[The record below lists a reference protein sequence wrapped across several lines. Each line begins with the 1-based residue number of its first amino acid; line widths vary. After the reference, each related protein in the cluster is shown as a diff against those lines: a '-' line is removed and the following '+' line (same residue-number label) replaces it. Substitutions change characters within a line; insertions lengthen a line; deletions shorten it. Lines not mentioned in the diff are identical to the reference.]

1 VIPAESHVL
10 DYYFDFRKRDFV
22 HWKYSVEEYVHVGE
36 DQFSKIYV
44 PTVDSSR
51 ISFVMQQLVPR
62 GHPVLLVGGQGTGKT
77 QLMREYLRSMNS
89 EQFYNQS
96 INMNYY
102 TDSLALQKQLE
113 EPIEKRSGRS
123 YGPPSLKKLIY
134 FIDDLNMPFKEE
146 YGTQTPIAL
155 LRQYQDYQCWYDI
168 V

>member
-1 VIPAESHVL
+1 M
-10 DYYFDFRKRDFV
+10 
-22 HWKYSVEEYVHVGE
+22 EEYVHVGE
-36 DQFSKIYV
+36 EQFSNIYV
-44 PTVDSSR
+44 PTVDSTR
-51 ISFVMQQLVPR
+51 LQFVMSQLVPS

-77 QLMREYLRSMNS
+77 QLMKEYLRSMNS
-89 EQFYNQS
+89 ELFYSQS

-113 EPIEKRSGRS
+113 EPIDKRSGRS

-155 LRQYQDYQCWYDI
+155 LRQYHDYQTWFDRSDPSLKKSI
-168 V
+168 WDVQFVAAMNPSSG